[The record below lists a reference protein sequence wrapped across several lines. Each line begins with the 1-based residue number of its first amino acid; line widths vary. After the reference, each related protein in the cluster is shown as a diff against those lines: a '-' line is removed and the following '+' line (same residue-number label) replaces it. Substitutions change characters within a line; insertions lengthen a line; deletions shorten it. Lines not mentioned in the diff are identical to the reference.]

1 MSGINVASVEIE
13 LTCNCFELFLDLLPV
28 HHMPPIGNI
37 FRSLVVVL
45 EIIGM
50 FPYIEAL
57 KLADDRLIAEYPGSP
72 LSQSPSHPS
81 E

>member
-1 MSGINVASVEIE
+1 MHLIRKSTGIPNKVGVNGSYLERR
-13 LTCNCFELFLDLLPV
+13 LTCDCPELFLDLLPV

-50 FPYIEAL
+50 FPYIEA
-57 KLADDRLIAEYPGSP
+57 
-72 LSQSPSHPS
+72 
-81 E
+81 

>member
-1 MSGINVASVEIE
+1 MTDDARVGMNGSYFERRLI
-13 LTCNCFELFLDLLPV
+13 CDCFELLLDLLPV

-50 FPYIEAL
+50 FPNIEA
-57 KLADDRLIAEYPGSP
+57 
-72 LSQSPSHPS
+72 
-81 E
+81 